1 MSEQVSKWM
10 SEAVNEW
17 NGWVNEWVSE
27 WVSKWLSEWMSKQI
41 SLLPLWKRTVFTIY
55 DYRPKCLPGVRLF
68 SGMTLGVFRPSTL
81 LLGFFSLSLGCQSP
95 FQKKQSTPI
104 SHCLSIS
111 GSDAVCQCFGIL
123 QASLLVAENFL
134 PQEIRL
140 ILRAKQSLNIA
151 SWHRYLKSCVDDVM
165 SEQRRRRK

>member
-1 MSEQVSKWM
+1 M
-10 SEAVNEW
+10 NEW
-17 NGWVNEWVSE
+17 TSEWVEWVSE
-27 WVSKWLSEWMSKQI
+27 WVSKWLSEWMSKHI

-55 DYRPKCLPGVRLF
+55 DYWPKCLPGVRLS

-81 LLGFFSLSLGCQSP
+81 LLGFFSFSLGCQSP
-95 FQKKQSTPI
+95 LQKKQSTPI
-104 SHCLSIS
+104 LHCLNIS
-111 GSDAVCQCFGIL
+111 SSDAVCQCFGIL

-151 SWHRYLKSCVDDVM
+151 SWHRYLKSCVGDVM

>member
-1 MSEQVSKWM
+1 MLAWCQ
-10 SEAVNEW
+10 AV
-17 NGWVNEWVSE
+17 
-27 WVSKWLSEWMSKQI
+27 
-41 SLLPLWKRTVFTIY
+41 LW
-55 DYRPKCLPGVRLF
+55 DDPGSVQTKHPFIRLF
-68 SGMTLGVFRPSTL
+68 P
-81 LLGFFSLSLGCQSP
+81 LSLGCQSP